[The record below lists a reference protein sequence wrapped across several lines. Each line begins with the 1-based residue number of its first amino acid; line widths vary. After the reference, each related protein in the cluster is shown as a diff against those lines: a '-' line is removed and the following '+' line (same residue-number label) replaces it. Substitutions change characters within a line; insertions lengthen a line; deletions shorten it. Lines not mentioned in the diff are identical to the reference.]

1 MAGIAAVIAKIM
13 LSGPDADLEEVKEE
27 ATEILEAEGAM
38 NISYEVEEL
47 AFGLKAL
54 MVKMAWPE
62 EKETD
67 LIVERLK
74 TIEDISEVDIVDYR
88 RAFG

>member
-47 AFGLKAL
+47 
-54 MVKMAWPE
+54 
-62 EKETD
+62 
-67 LIVERLK
+67 RL
-74 TIEDISEVDIVDYR
+74 D
-88 RAFG
+88 